1 MPNKQLTFAL
11 SIRDD
16 ISDSNLFT
24 NGISQNIIFLCDLF
38 ELLGHKVMLLVNT
51 KRQQK
56 KITFR
61 NKKSYRVFTTDEMVE
76 KKIHLD
82 LAFEIGQILSIKQR
96 KLLAQL
102 GAKMVTLHCGNQLIM
117 DMELLFYGD
126 GKKTG
131 KRHISHNT
139 DDVWII
145 PQHAH
150 QLTYMEVLTGARVSI
165 CPCIWEP
172 SFLPKEHKKSMKFR
186 DVPNIYVMEP
196 NLSVVKNALI
206 PITIIEA
213 LHQESPDHFN
223 QAFIINGMKIHN
235 HPYFLNNIASNFHST
250 NAKITGEKVFF
261 TPRASLE
268 DAFTHYDILLSHHWR
283 NELNYLSFEALY
295 YNIPLVHNS
304 DAMKSVGFF
313 YPDFDVKKGK
323 KALTKALTEYKANFK
338 EHEQRN
344 KEFLKTISISNKD
357 VQDKYK
363 ELIEQALAN

>member
-1 MPNKQLTFAL
+1 MTKKQLTFAL

-38 ELLGHKVMLLVNT
+38 ELLGHKVILLVNT

-61 NKKSYRVFTTDEMVE
+61 NKKSYRIFTVDELVK

-82 LAFEIGQILSIKQR
+82 LAFEIGQIISIKQR
-96 KLLAQL
+96 KSLAQL
-102 GAKMVTLHCGNQLIM
+102 GAKMITLHCGNQLIM

-126 GKKTG
+126 GKETG
-131 KRHISHNT
+131 KRHISHIT

-150 QLTYMEVLTGARVSI
+150 QLTYMEVLTEARVSV

-172 SFLPKEHKKSMKFR
+172 SFLPKEHKNSMKFR
-186 DVPNIYVMEP
+186 KTPNIYVMEP

-206 PITIIEA
+206 PIAIIEA
-213 LHQESPDHFN
+213 LHRESPELFN
-223 QAFIINGMKIHN
+223 QAYIVNGMKIHN

-250 NAKITGEKVFF
+250 NAKISGEKVFF

-304 DAMKSVGFF
+304 FAMKSVGFF
-313 YPDFDVKKGK
+313 YPDFDVRIGK
-323 KALTKALTEYKANFK
+323 ESLTKALTEYKANFK
-338 EHEQRN
+338 EHEQQN
-344 KEFLKTISISNKD
+344 KKFLETISIYNPE
-357 VQDKYK
+357 VQKRYS
-363 ELIEQALAN
+363 ELINMAM